1 MRFAG
6 VDVGAER
13 HFVAVIDEQGEVVQQ
28 PRPFGEDAD
37 GYARM
42 LRILGTPGDVLVV
55 MEATGHYWRNLFGH
69 LVAEGHRVAVLN
81 AAVASRFAKVE
92 LRRAKTD
99 QVDALG
105 LARLAQTLRPEPTPV
120 ANEELELLKDLVRWR
135 ERYVQDAGDR
145 VRQLHQLI
153 DLAFPEA
160 TSLLRDLRSQR
171 PIAILRRYPSA
182 RAIAKADLNALSEL
196 VYDGRHRV
204 GAEVARALV
213 DLAGRSVGRHATT
226 AELIVPQLCEDI
238 TRLRDRIG
246 ELDRS
251 IAAAVGRHEL
261 GRLLT
266 TIPGVSTQCAARLLG
281 EVGDPSRFASGAA
294 LASYVGVVPATSSSG
309 ARQPNSASISPIG
322 NARLRR
328 ALWMPVV
335 AAVRCNPWL
344 RAFYRRL
351 VAAGKKPKVALV
363 AAMNKLLQ
371 AVYSVA
377 RNRRPFTLPPEVA
390 TG

>member
-6 VDVGAER
+6 VDVGAQR
-13 HFVAVIDEQGEVVQQ
+13 HFVAMIDEQGDVVQQ
-28 PRPFGEDAD
+28 PRPFGEDAE
-37 GYARM
+37 GYERV

-69 LVAEGHRVAVLN
+69 LVAKGHRVAVIN
-81 AAVASRFAKVE
+81 AAISNRFARLE

-105 LARLAQTLRPEPTPV
+105 LARLAQTLRPQPTPV
-120 ANEELELLKDLVRWR
+120 AEEEIELLKDLVRWR
-135 ERYVQDAGDR
+135 ERYVQDASDR
-145 VRQLHQLI
+145 VRQLHQLL
-153 DLAFPEA
+153 DLAFPEV
-160 TSLLRDLRSQR
+160 TSLLRDMRSRR
-171 PIAILRRYPSA
+171 PIAILRHYPSA
-182 RAIAKADLNALSEL
+182 KMMAKADVKELADL

-204 GAEVARALV
+204 GEELAGALV
-213 DLAGRSVGRHATT
+213 ELAGRSVGRHATT
-226 AELIVPQLCEDI
+226 AELIVPQLCDDI
-238 TRLRDRIG
+238 ERLRKRIG

-251 IAAAVGRHEL
+251 IEEAVERQEL

-266 TIPGVSTQCAARLLG
+266 TIPGISTQCAARLLG
-281 EVGDPSRFASGAA
+281 EVGDPAKFASGAA

-309 ARQPNSASISPIG
+309 ARQPSSASICPIG

-335 AAVRCNPWL
+335 AAIRCNPWL
-344 RAFYRRL
+344 RAFYERL
-351 VAAGKKPKVALV
+351 IAAGKKPKVALV
-363 AAMNKLLQ
+363 AVMNKLLR

-377 RNRRPFTLPPEVA
+377 RHRRPFTLPPEAA